1 MKFTYPGQ
9 RFKIPSLSHYSLL
22 LKAAKISSFFA
33 RNLYLFWLWLNITC
47 NSFALCC
54 QLWRAESSNAK
65 EAAVTAATL
74 LCWVT
79 LCYFNILQNYF
90 FAQYHSCMI
99 LGICSWQRI
108 GVRVKK
114 VLWKFVLAAV
124 AVSTFWTTGARG
136 PFLEMSGNVSGLK
149 SNIQIKIWR
158 YVHTLPDSS
167 CAFAIFITRYILFL
181 VQSFLS
187 NAKRTISSKFLL
199 KITRDCK
206 EKQNPKRWLAPLE
219 IFPPLMK
226 MTFC

>member
-1 MKFTYPGQ
+1 MRKKHLLRLLPFSAGL
-9 RFKIPSLSHYSLL
+9 FDAILMFCKI
-22 LKAAKISSFFA
+22 IF
-33 RNLYLFWLWLNITC
+33 I
-47 NSFALCC
+47 
-54 QLWRAESSNAK
+54 
-65 EAAVTAATL
+65 
-74 LCWVT
+74 
-79 LCYFNILQNYF
+79 
-90 FAQYHSCMI
+90 AQYLLHDAWYI
-99 LGICSWQRI
+99 VHIFFVNKQRI
-108 GVRVKK
+108 GVGVTN

-124 AVSTFWTTGARG
+124 ALSTFWPTGARG

-206 EKQNPKRWLAPLE
+206 EK
-219 IFPPLMK
+219 
-226 MTFC
+226 